1 MPELSI
7 TASEQIGGF
16 KLIRLI
22 TLDEIVFCPG
32 VLTNQN
38 AANFLSSPTLETI
51 DALFIGESIN
61 IKSNQRKNKSGILHS
76 ISAQFDLLKQS
87 SDLDDYLNNHANKP
101 LVMIGEKQYGQQ
113 ILYGSKN
120 APLKLLYENIHGKK
134 PEDGS
139 IVRVK
144 ISGKIPQ
151 KPVFI
156 TN

>member
-7 TASEQIGGF
+7 SSEEQIGGF
-16 KLIRLI
+16 KLVRLI

-38 AANFLSSPTLETI
+38 ASTFLSSPTLETI
-51 DALFIGESIN
+51 DALFVGERIN
-61 IKSNQRKNKSGILHS
+61 IRSTQRRNKSGLLHS
-76 ISAQFDLLKQS
+76 ISAEFELEKQS
-87 SDLDDYLNNHANKP
+87 SDLDDYLNKHANKP

-113 ILYGSKN
+113 ILYGSEN
-120 APLKLLYENIHGKK
+120 APLKLLYKNAHGKK

-144 ISGKIPQ
+144 ISGKISQ